1 MHSLTNKLKGTIM
14 AKAPAKKTAAKKVVK
29 KAAPKKVVKKVAKK
43 VVKKAAPKKA
53 VKKTTKPLAAKKV
66 VKKAAAKKVV
76 KKAAP
81 KKVAKKAAPKKAAKK
96 ASTKP
101 LAAKQAVKKAAPK
114 KAAVKS
120 STTPK
125 PATPK
130 GPFTKGDIVAHLA
143 YKLDVPKK
151 KADEFLNELNSLVAS
166 NAKKTF
172 TLPGLGK
179 FSTYKTKKRNGINP
193 KDKSPLVIPA
203 KNKVKFKVS
212 KTLTD
217 AVFK

>member
-1 MHSLTNKLKGTIM
+1 M

-29 KAAPKKVVKKVAKK
+29 KAAPKKAAPKK
-43 VVKKAAPKKA
+43 VVKKATPKKA
-53 VKKTTKPLAAKKV
+53 S
-66 VKKAAAKKVV
+66 
-76 KKAAP
+76 
-81 KKVAKKAAPKKAAKK
+81 KK

-120 STTPK
+120 STSPK

-130 GPFTKGDIVAHLA
+130 GPFTKGDIVTHLA